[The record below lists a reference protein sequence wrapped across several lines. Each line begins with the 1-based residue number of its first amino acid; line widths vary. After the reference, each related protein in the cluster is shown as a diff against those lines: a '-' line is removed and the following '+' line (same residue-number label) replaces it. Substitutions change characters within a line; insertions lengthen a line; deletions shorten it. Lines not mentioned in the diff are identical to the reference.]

1 MWMAYDVFLCYLLN
15 AAAVAALTR
24 EMNCLCL
31 LVCHPV
37 LTQVLPVDLAPE
49 PTQQLRR
56 TRRPMRVKQGE
67 LSFSAGFQPVCVV
80 QLHPPAVPTAMAVG
94 ANWGM

>member
-1 MWMAYDVFLCYLLN
+1 MMCFLCYLLN

-67 LSFSAGFQPVCVV
+67 LLFSAGFQPVCVV